1 MKKFTMVLAIV
12 VLAPWLPIS
21 ASAADQPGTKYQWR
35 WAHYQ
40 PIDSIVDKVSKAVVQ
55 EIAQKSQGRIKIDV
69 YPASQL
75 GDWMEVSEQIMRGSV
90 EIGLLPVSPAYDP
103 RIQVRVLPY
112 SVMNWREAEEAFLG
126 SKPYIFNI
134 MEEVMLGI
142 DLKALAVIA
151 QGFGGGGFASVP
163 TVDVLDPAADKKGIK
178 MRFPPGNQAW
188 ENMVK
193 AMGFL
198 PTPVPWGDLYMGLQ
212 TKLVDAQVGGQSYD
226 TWVSF
231 RDVTKCWVQY
241 NTHFQNSFIYMN
253 ANLWN
258 KLTTSDQQI
267 IKDAC
272 INQAKASFTIAR
284 SEDEK
289 YLEMMKSSGIK
300 VIIPTDEQ
308 LVQLSKVIRAKVWPV
323 MDPIIGKKIMNEVRK
338 NLGM

>member
-1 MKKFTMVLAIV
+1 MKKFTVLLVTV
-12 VLAPWLPIS
+12 VLALWLPMS
-21 ASAADQPGTKYQWR
+21 ASAVDKPGTKYQWR

-90 EIGLLPVSPAYDP
+90 EIGLLPVSPSYDP

-112 SVMNWREAEEAFLG
+112 SVMNWKDAETAFLG
-126 SKPYIFNI
+126 SNPYLFKI
-134 MEEVMLGI
+134 MEDVMGGI
-142 DLKALAVIA
+142 DLKALAVVA
-151 QGFGGGGFASVP
+151 QGFGGGGFATVP
-163 TVDVLDPAADKKGIK
+163 TVDVLDPDADKKGIK

-188 ENMVK
+188 EAMVK
-193 AMGFL
+193 GMGFL

-212 TKLVDAQVGGQSYD
+212 TKLVDAQVGGQVYD

-253 ANLWN
+253 ANLWK
-258 KLTTSDQQI
+258 KLTPADQQI
-267 IKDAC
+267 IKNAS
-272 INQAKASFTIAR
+272 INQSKASFAIAR

-289 YLEMMKSSGIK
+289 YVEMMKGAGIK

-308 LVQLSKVIRAKVWPV
+308 LVKLSKVIRAKVWPV
-323 MDPIIGKKIMNEVRK
+323 MDPIIGKKIMGEVRK
-338 NLGM
+338 NSGM